1 MHLKRL
7 SRCSPLKRTVSMMA
21 IGLAVIG
28 CTLCPGNAGEEPGGK
43 IPLIYCS
50 DLFHPPDDPDDWFDL
65 ATLFSVDELDIR
77 GIVLDQGQKQMQRS
91 GRIPIE
97 QMMALTGKKVISVYG
112 LPNTLK
118 SPSDKGLDQPK
129 EFQEGVKLILD
140 VLRKSD
146 RSVTVVAVGSL
157 RDVCA
162 AFNREP
168 ELVRGKVARIFVVAG
183 HSDGGK
189 EYNVQL
195 DLHAYVGLMR
205 SGLSIYWLPCF
216 GKEPFVSKW
225 VFRQRDLLEKW
236 SLRLQSYFAYGL
248 MKVDHEK
255 VDAVLALNKPI
266 AEEVRKKLWPMRRSM
281 WSTPAFL
288 HAADR
293 TMVKQAGRWRAIPGE
308 DRRENKPV
316 FRFVPANVKVDD
328 KGTTRFKDIDL
339 HSSKPNMCVFR
350 FEGNHSQ
357 YEEAVKQALEGLL
370 KNFGE

>member
-1 MHLKRL
+1 MYLERL

-28 CTLCPGNAGEEPGGK
+28 CTLSPGNAGEKPGGK

-65 ATLFSVDELDIR
+65 ATVFSMNEFDIR

-118 SPSDKGLDQPK
+118 SPSDKGLDQPG

-140 VLRKSD
+140 VLRKSE
-146 RSVTVVAVGSL
+146 RRVTVVAVGSL

-168 ELVRGKVARIFVVAG
+168 QLIRGKVARVYVVAG

-195 DLHAYVGLMR
+195 DPHAYVGLMR
-205 SGLSIYWLPCF
+205 SGLPIYWLPCF
-216 GKEPFVSKW
+216 GKEPFISKW
-225 VFRQRDLLEKW
+225 DFRQGELLEKW
-236 SLRLQSYFAYGL
+236 SLRLQRYFAYGL
-248 MKVDHEK
+248 MKADPAK
-255 VDAVLALNKPI
+255 VDAILALYKPLPD
-266 AEEVRKKLWPMRRSM
+266 EVRKKISPVRRSM

-288 HAADR
+288 HAAGR
-293 TMVKQAGRWRAIPGE
+293 TMVKQAGRWLAVPGE
-308 DRRENKPV
+308 DRREDNPI
-316 FRFVPANVKVDD
+316 FRFVPANVTVDD
-328 KGTTRFKDIDL
+328 EGTTRFQDIDL
-339 HSSKPNMCVFR
+339 NSSKPNMCVFR
-350 FEGNHSQ
+350 FEGNYSQ
-357 YEEAVKQALEGLL
+357 YNEAMKQALQGLL
-370 KNFGE
+370 KGFGK